1 MDTPNPPSAVGY
13 DERLGVPLRWWALAT
28 MFLASVLLAFV
39 VSTPLWIAFSA
50 TGLLVAL
57 VVLLFLGYGAARLSV
72 SDGEFRAGRARIPVA
87 MLGAPVALDAA
98 AARRLAGVDADA
110 RAFLLLRP
118 YLRRAVMVPVQDPA
132 DPTPYWLVSTRQ
144 PERLVRALVAA
155 SGDSPGRTGYS
166 PR

>member
-1 MDTPNPPSAVGY
+1 
-13 DERLGVPLRWWALAT
+13 
-28 MFLASVLLAFV
+28 
-39 VSTPLWIAFSA
+39 
-50 TGLLVAL
+50 
-57 VVLLFLGYGAARLSV
+57 
-72 SDGEFRAGRARIPVA
+72 
-87 MLGAPVALDAA
+87 
-98 AARRLAGVDADA
+98 VDADA